1 MKRLALLLTLL
12 LSACGASEPATS
24 DEPSSA
30 PSAAAS
36 ATSPSTLGITV
47 GEFQD
52 RWNAGIGTESLEITE
67 VDQRATTFEAR
78 VSPVVRLSGTTDADG
93 LITAVQV
100 IYSGATDIRAGDGAL
115 EEMLDAAFPAFE
127 TLPSVV
133 ATSLPER
140 EANQLLAGMGW
151 PKYAHLEGLDLEG
164 AAGGVQFTLV
174 DEGGLSGVV
183 MTAVP
188 LAP

>member
-1 MKRLALLLTLL
+1 MKRLALLLTVL
-12 LSACGASEPATS
+12 LSACGASEPAS
-24 DEPSSA
+24 DEPSSP
-30 PSAAAS
+30 PSASAS

-67 VDQRATTFEAR
+67 VDQRATSFEAR

-100 IYSGATDIRAGDGAL
+100 TYSGATDIRAADGAL
-115 EEMLDAAFPAFE
+115 EEMLDATFAFE

-133 ATSLPER
+133 ATSLPVR
-140 EANQLLAGMGW
+140 EANQVLTEMGY

-164 AAGGVQFTLV
+164 AAGGVRVTLV

-183 MTAVP
+183 MTAEP
-188 LAP
+188 SAP

>member
-1 MKRLALLLTLL
+1 MKRSALILIMLLP
-12 LSACGASEPATS
+12 ACGASAPATS
-24 DEPSSA
+24 HQPA
-30 PSAAAS
+30 PPATAAQSAAS
-36 ATSPSTLGITV
+36 AKTLGMTV

-52 RWNAGIGTESLEITE
+52 RWNAAIGMDSLEIRE

-93 LITAVQV
+93 LITAVRV
-100 IYSGATDIRAGDGAL
+100 TYSGATDITAADGAL
-115 EEMLDAAFPAFE
+115 EEMLDVTFAFE

-133 ATSLPER
+133 ATSLPVR
-140 EANQLLAGMGW
+140 EANQVLTGMGY

-183 MTAVP
+183 MTAEP